1 MNEDS
6 CALVYN
12 IGSNDTLVTKLKELN
27 SINYILINID
37 NFSTINSTYGYE
49 VGTKLLCQFAK
60 YLNIVKS
67 QDAILY
73 RFCSD
78 KFVIIDERVLDKKQL
93 SSIADSI
100 LSFFSQTEIM
110 IDGEIEFKLSL
121 SIGISTGK
129 GLINIT
135 QAELAI
141 KELRISRKNTYM
153 IFNPYS
159 DFVHQEQEDIYWITK
174 IKEAVADEDI
184 LAYFQPIINNETKK
198 IEKYECLARLRDD
211 DSIVSPFYFMNAAK
225 ATGSLPYVTKALI
238 SQSFKKFSGTEYEF
252 SLNITGEDL
261 HEDYLEALLLKNVNK
276 YNINPS
282 RVVLEMLEDITTL
295 DDGTTLKQL
304 DSLRENGFKIAI
316 DDFGAENSNM
326 SRLLEIHPDYL
337 KIDGAFIKNIISD
350 EKSQIIVDAIISI
363 CKRSGIKIIAE
374 FVHNEEV
381 QERVKSLGI
390 EYSQGYYFSEP
401 KPNLVVLDVNKFS
414 S

>member
-1 MNEDS
+1 MDEDS
-6 CALVYN
+6 CLLAYN
-12 IGSNDTLVTKLKELN
+12 IGSNDALVTKLKELK
-27 SINYILINID
+27 SVNYILINID
-37 NFSTINSTYGYE
+37 NFSTINSAYGYE

-67 QDAILY
+67 RDAVLY
-73 RFCSD
+73 RFYSD
-78 KFVIIDERVLDKKQL
+78 KFVIIDERVLDKNQL
-93 SSIADSI
+93 AFIADTI
-100 LSFFSQTEIM
+100 LSFFSQTEII

-159 DFVHQEQEDIYWITK
+159 DFVHQEQENIYWITK

-184 LAYFQPIINNETKK
+184 VAYFQPIVNNETGK

-238 SQSFKKFSGTEYEF
+238 SQSFKKFSDTEYEF

-261 HEDYLEALLLKNVNK
+261 HEDYLEDLLLKNVNK
-276 YNINPS
+276 YNIHPS
-282 RVVLEMLEDITTL
+282 RVVLELLEDITTL
-295 DDGTTLKQL
+295 DNGTTLKQL
-304 DSLRENGFKIAI
+304 NSLRENGFKIAI

-363 CKRSGIKIIAE
+363 CKRSAIKIIAE
-374 FVHNEEV
+374 FIHNKEV

-390 EYSQGYYFSEP
+390 EYSQGFYFSEP
-401 KPNLVVLDVNKFS
+401 KPDLVVLDESKV
-414 S
+414 

>member
-1 MNEDS
+1 MDEDS
-6 CALVYN
+6 CLLAYN
-12 IGSNDTLVTKLKELN
+12 IGSNDALVTKLKELK
-27 SINYILINID
+27 SVNYILINID
-37 NFSTINSTYGYE
+37 NFSTINSAYGYE

-67 QDAILY
+67 QDAVLY
-73 RFCSD
+73 RFYSD
-78 KFVIIDERVLDKKQL
+78 KFVIIDERVLDKNQL
-93 SSIADSI
+93 AFIADTI
-100 LSFFSQTEIM
+100 LSFFSQTEII

-159 DFVHQEQEDIYWITK
+159 DFVHQEQENIYWITK

-184 LAYFQPIINNETKK
+184 VAYFQPIVNNETGK

-238 SQSFKKFSGTEYEF
+238 SQSFKKFSDTEYEF

-261 HEDYLEALLLKNVNK
+261 HEDYLEDLLLKNVNK
-276 YNINPS
+276 YNIHPS
-282 RVVLEMLEDITTL
+282 RVVLELLEDITTL
-295 DDGTTLKQL
+295 DNGTTLKQL
-304 DSLRENGFKIAI
+304 NSLRENGFKIAI

-363 CKRSGIKIIAE
+363 CKRSAIKIIAE
-374 FVHNEEV
+374 FIHNKEV

-390 EYSQGYYFSEP
+390 EYSQGFYFSEP
-401 KPNLVVLDVNKFS
+401 KPDLVVLDESKV
-414 S
+414 